1 MSRELS
7 LNPLFICCSSL
18 TGNNGGSR
26 LANGG
31 NLMMFASV
39 MRRSRCLLVVLGLTL
54 SAMVFAVDRHDHEQA
69 REALAA
75 GEILPL
81 KTVLETVERKAPGK
95 VLAIELERHRG
106 RWMSEIKLLRPGGA
120 LVKVW
125 VDAADGVLIA
135 RRGAN
140 GRSGYCTEKEE
151 NACPD
156 R

>member
-1 MSRELS
+1 MGWL
-7 LNPLFICCSSL
+7 LLIF
-18 TGNNGGSR
+18 G
-26 LANGG
+26 
-31 NLMMFASV
+31 MMVSTAH
-39 MRRSRCLLVVLGLTL
+39 
-54 SAMVFAVDRHDHEQA
+54 ADERHDHERA

-81 KTVLETVERKAPGK
+81 KTVLDIVERKAPGK

-106 RWMSEIKLLRPGGA
+106 RWMYEIKLLRPGGA

-125 VDAADGVLIA
+125 VDAADGALIA
-135 RRGAN
+135 RRGGS
-140 GRSGYCTEKEE
+140 GRPGYCAEKDE